1 METSAIS
8 HNFPQFPTLKNGI
21 SMAFPWPFPIEI
33 FQAKVALEKKAQ
45 VPPVDRSERRTGESP
60 VSEWFEC
67 RFYTVLYGLISFMIH
82 EWWYT

>member
-45 VPPVDRSERRTGESP
+45 VPPVHRRKIIGERGNHRWVNDSNVG
-60 VSEWFEC
+60 FI
-67 RFYTVLYGLISFMIH
+67 RFYMV
-82 EWWYT
+82 